1 MMAGRYAYDGTPGT
15 YERGRIERARQDAM
29 IEAAGGIENYCRGAR
44 PMDKQKH
51 VDGGVLDVVQYNQ
64 PRDTSGD
71 KMSA

>member
-1 MMAGRYAYDGTPGT
+1 MTRYGFVEATAGTC
-15 YERGRIERARQDAM
+15 ERGRMERARQDAM
-29 IEAAGGIENYCRGAR
+29 IEAAGGVCEYMRGAR
-44 PMDKQKH
+44 PRDKQKH